1 MQYKKFDNVYAM
13 RLERGEEIIEQIKA
27 FAKKENVALAH
38 IEGIGAT
45 DDITIGIYDLAKKEY
60 TKKNFKGLWEIVS
73 LNGNITTMG
82 DEPYLHLHI
91 CCSNEDGQIVAG
103 HLNDAKI
110 GVTGEIFI
118 TTLDGKIG
126 RKKDESI
133 GINLWDF
140 KEY

>member
-1 MQYKKFDNVYAM
+1 MQYKKFDNVYAL
-13 RLERGEEIIEQIKA
+13 RLDRGEEIIEQIKN
-27 FAKKENVALAH
+27 FAKSENVKIAK

-45 DDITIGIYDLAKKEY
+45 DDITIGIYDLEKKEY
-60 TKKNFKGLWEIVS
+60 TKKNFKGLWEIAS
-73 LNGNITTMG
+73 LSGNITTMN

-91 CCSNEDGQIVAG
+91 CCSNKNGEIVAG

-118 TTLDGKIG
+118 TSFDGKIG
-126 RKKDESI
+126 RKKDENI

-140 KEY
+140 D